1 MSVARTLKA
10 LPTMMKVG
18 LSEAIAYRA
27 EMLVWVL
34 STTMPFINLALWSAV
49 SMHTPVTT
57 AQGKQY
63 GAADF
68 VTYFLCAFIVRQI
81 VSSWASWQIN
91 WEVRS
96 GELSMR
102 LLRPMHPIVVYGA
115 QNLAALPMRLFVTLP
130 VLVLLLA
137 TGAFTALPNNAQMW
151 GYWGL
156 AMLGGWLVTFFINI
170 VIGALSLL
178 MDSSIKVMDV
188 WLAGFFVFSGYSFP
202 LAIAPSW
209 LTTLANYL
217 PFRYQFGL
225 PLELMTGAH
234 DAASALPLLF
244 QQWTW
249 VGASGL
255 LAISVWSWGVKRFQ
269 AYGG

>member
-1 MSVARTLKA
+1 LVRTLKA
-10 LPTMMKVG
+10 LPTLMKVG
-18 LSEAIAYRA
+18 VAEAIAYRA

-49 SMHTPVTT
+49 STVTPVTS
-57 AQGKQY
+57 AQGRQY

-68 VTYFLCAFIVRQI
+68 VTYFLCAFVVRQI

-91 WEVRS
+91 WEIRS

-102 LLRPMHPIVVYGA
+102 LLRPLHPIILYGA
-115 QNLAALPMRLFVTLP
+115 QNIAALPMRLLVTLP

-137 TGAFTALPNNAQMW
+137 TGALGALPNTASMW
-151 GYWGL
+151 AFWFL

-170 VIGALSLL
+170 AIGALGLF

-209 LTTLANYL
+209 LNTLSSYL

-234 DAASALPLLF
+234 DLASALPLLLR
-244 QQWTW
+244 QWTW
-249 VGASGL
+249 VGASGVAAVAL
-255 LAISVWSWGVKRFQ
+255 WTFGVKRFQ